1 MCQRMSRWGHKDDPG
16 ELGMVETVNQEI
28 EMEATEQQVLALN
41 GDEAVA
47 LAVKQSD
54 VDVVAAYPITPQTI
68 IVERFS
74 EYVANGEVD
83 TEFVCTESE
92 HSALTACLTASA
104 TGVRTFTA
112 SASAG
117 LALMHE
123 MLYVT
128 SGCRAPVVMAIAN
141 RALSA
146 PINIH
151 CDHSDSMAER
161 DSGWIQIY
169 VENSQEAYDSIIQ
182 AFRIAEHTDLLLPV
196 MICLDAFYLS
206 HTLEN
211 VNVLPDEV
219 VLKFVG
225 KRQPPLVQ
233 GHNGKAVPFRL
244 DPDNPITMGPLT
256 LYDYYFEHKRQQE
269 EAMQKAIQVIKQIH
283 DEYAQTS
290 GRRYGDGLVETY
302 HLEDADIA
310 TVCCG
315 STSGTAK
322 AVVDK
327 LRDKRIRAGLLRLRT
342 FRPLPVE
349 EIKRALENVKAIA
362 VMDRSNSFGGF
373 GGPVFHEIRHA
384 LYGAKHRPYIVNFI
398 YGLGGR
404 DMPQSTIQGIYSDLQ
419 RILETK
425 QVGNPVRFAGVR
437 E

>member
-1 MCQRMSRWGHKDDPG
+1 M
-16 ELGMVETVNQEI
+16 
-28 EMEATEQQVLALN
+28 ATIQQKVLALN

-74 EYVANGEVD
+74 EYVADGEVD
-83 TEFVCTESE
+83 TEFICTESE
-92 HSALTACLTASA
+92 HSALSACLTASA

-112 SASAG
+112 TASAG

-123 MLYVT
+123 ILTVT

-169 VENSQEAYDSIIQ
+169 AENSQETYDSIIQ

-196 MICLDAFYLS
+196 MVCLDAFVLS

-211 VNVLPDEV
+211 VKVLPDETV
-219 VLKFVG
+219 RKFVG
-225 KRQPPLVQ
+225 TRQIPLVM
-233 GHNGKAVPFRL
+233 GHEGKKVPFKL
-244 DPDNPITMGPLT
+244 DPDTPITMGPLD

-269 EAMQKAIQVIKQIH
+269 EAMRKASKIIADINN
-283 DEYAQTS
+283 EYAQLS
-290 GRRYGDGLVETY
+290 GRKYGNGLVDAY
-302 HLEDADIA
+302 YLEDADIA
-310 TVCCG
+310 TVCLG
-315 STSGTAK
+315 STAGTAK
-322 AVVDK
+322 TVVDQ
-327 LRDKRIRAGLLRLRT
+327 LRAEGAKAGLLRLRT
-342 FRPLPVE
+342 FRPLPVTD
-349 EIKRALENVKAIA
+349 IRKALANAKAVA
-362 VMDRSNSFGGF
+362 VMDRSNSFGGH
-373 GGPVFHEIRHA
+373 GGAVFHEIRHA
-384 LYGAKHRPYIVNFI
+384 LYDAQSHPYVVNYI

-404 DMPQSTIQGIYSDLQ
+404 DMPQNIIRGIYEDLQ
-419 RILETK
+419 EILETK
-425 QVGNPVRFAGVR
+425 QVKSYVQFAGVR